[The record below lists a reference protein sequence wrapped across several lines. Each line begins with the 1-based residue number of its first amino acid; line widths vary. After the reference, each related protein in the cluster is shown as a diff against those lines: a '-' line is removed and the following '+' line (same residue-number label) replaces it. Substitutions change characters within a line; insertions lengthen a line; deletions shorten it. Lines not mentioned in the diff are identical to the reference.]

1 MGCAPYLKNDSEDDH
16 KQNGRQFLIPSP
28 LVPVL
33 LEEILLH
40 CAHAAG
46 RQALAKIRATAWARQ
61 GVRFDRLFTGGALD
75 PGGGKVDPPRSV
87 KRDGADDDHDEDKP
101 VHSLPLIAV
110 RNRGN
115 DAARSGPVPARKP
128 NHPHVRITIMGL
140 LYWVVANCGRS
151 PFHSHQVLPG
161 REMTRLTMGWWKP

>member
-1 MGCAPYLKNDSEDDH
+1 LLGCAPYIKNDSEDDH

-33 LEEILLH
+33 IEEILLH

-110 RNRGN
+110 GTEATPPLDLDRCQR
-115 DAARSGPVPARKP
+115 ASRIIPTFALRSWVCFTGSWLTVED
-128 NHPHVRITIMGL
+128 L
-140 LYWVVANCGRS
+140 LSIHTKFCQAER
-151 PFHSHQVLPG
+151 
-161 REMTRLTMGWWKP
+161 